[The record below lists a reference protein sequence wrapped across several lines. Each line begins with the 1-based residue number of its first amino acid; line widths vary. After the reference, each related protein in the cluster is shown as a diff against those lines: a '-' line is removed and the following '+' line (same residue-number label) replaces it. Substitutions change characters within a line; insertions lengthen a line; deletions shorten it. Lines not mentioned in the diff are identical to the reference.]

1 MAELNLKKKIKQ
13 TFNTCKITVISM
25 AHPNYQGFFG
35 PLQIEQEA
43 HGHVILN

>member
-1 MAELNLKKKIKQ
+1 
-13 TFNTCKITVISM
+13 M

-35 PLQIEQEA
+35 PLQIEQET